1 MPRRFLQRYMPKPD
15 TLRRQRSL
23 RFMAPLIADPGLW
36 LLTRRSVANAFS
48 VGLFCAMLPIP
59 LQMMVAAL
67 GARIGRCNLALS
79 VSLVWI
85 TNPLTM
91 PVIFY
96 FNYRVGTFLMG
107 APVRE
112 APSRISTRWLA
123 EQMHDLL
130 PPLFLGSIVTALILA
145 VTANVI
151 IRLIWRWHVSQSWK
165 RRRLKRQQRRATME
179 AELDEQDEAP

>member
-23 RFMAPLIADPGLW
+23 RFIAPLIADPGLW

-59 LQMMVAAL
+59 FQMVVAAL
-67 GARIGRCNLALS
+67 GAKFSRCNLALS
-79 VSLVWI
+79 VGLVWI

-96 FNYRVGTFLMG
+96 FNYRIGTFLLE

-112 APSRISTRWLA
+112 APSRISTRWIA
-123 EQMHDLL
+123 EQMHDIL
-130 PPLFLGSIVTALILA
+130 PPLMLGSLISALLSAMLANIV
-145 VTANVI
+145 
-151 IRLIWRWHVSQSWK
+151 IRLIWRWHVSHHWK
-165 RRRLKRQQRRATME
+165 
-179 AELDEQDEAP
+179 

>member
-23 RFMAPLIADPGLW
+23 RFIAPLIENPGLW

-59 LQMMVAAL
+59 FQMVVAAL
-67 GARIGRCNLALS
+67 GARMSRCNLALS
-79 VSLVWI
+79 VGLVWI

-96 FNYRVGTFLMG
+96 FNYRIGTFILG
-107 APVRE
+107 EPVRE
-112 APSRISTRWLA
+112 APSRISTRWIA
-123 EQMHDLL
+123 EQMHDIL
-130 PPLFLGSIVTALILA
+130 PPLMAGSLITAVVLA
-145 VTANVI
+145 IIANVG
-151 IRLIWRWHVSQSWK
+151 IRLIWRWHVSHNWK
-165 RRRLKRQQRRATME
+165 RRHQKRQRRRAKIE
-179 AELDEQDEAP
+179 SQFDDE

>member
-59 LQMMVAAL
+59 FQMVVAAL
-67 GARIGRCNLALS
+67 GARLSRCNLALS
-79 VSLVWI
+79 VGLVWV

-91 PVIFY
+91 PLIFY
-96 FNYRVGTFLMG
+96 VNYRIGTFLLG
-107 APVRE
+107 APARE
-112 APSRISTRWLA
+112 APSRISTRWIA
-123 EQMHDLL
+123 EQMHDIL
-130 PPLFLGSIVTALILA
+130 PPLLLGSLMTAIVLA
-145 VTANVI
+145 VVANI
-151 IRLIWRWHVSQSWK
+151 GIRLIWRWHVSHNWK
-165 RRRLKRQQRRATME
+165 RRRRKRPRRRARNE
-179 AELDEQDEAP
+179 SEFVD

>member
-59 LQMMVAAL
+59 FQMVVAAL
-67 GARIGRCNLALS
+67 GARLSRCNLALS
-79 VSLVWI
+79 VGLVWV

-91 PVIFY
+91 PLIFY
-96 FNYRVGTFLMG
+96 VNYRIGTFLLG
-107 APVRE
+107 APARE
-112 APSRISTRWLA
+112 APSRISTRWIA
-123 EQMHDLL
+123 EQMHDIL
-130 PPLFLGSIVTALILA
+130 PPLLLGSLITAIVLA
-145 VTANVI
+145 AVANI
-151 IRLIWRWHVSQSWK
+151 GIRLIWRWHVSHNWK
-165 RRRLKRQQRRATME
+165 RRRLKRRRRRARIE
-179 AELDEQDEAP
+179 SEFDD

>member
-15 TLRRQRSL
+15 MLRQQRSL

-59 LQMMVAAL
+59 FQMVVAAV
-67 GARIGRCNLALS
+67 GARLSRCNLALS
-79 VSLVWI
+79 VSLVWV

-91 PVIFY
+91 PLIFY
-96 FNYRVGTFLMG
+96 CNYRLGTFILG

-112 APSRISTRWLA
+112 APTRISTRWIA
-123 EQMHDLL
+123 EQMHDIL
-130 PPLFLGSIVTALILA
+130 PALVVGSLVTAIVLA
-145 VTANVI
+145 LVANVG
-151 IRLIWRWHVSQSWK
+151 IRLIWRWHVSYNWK
-165 RRRLKRQQRRATME
+165 RRRQNRQRRRARVE
-179 AELDEQDEAP
+179 SEFDD

>member
-59 LQMMVAAL
+59 FQMVVAAL
-67 GARIGRCNLALS
+67 GARLSRCNLALS
-79 VSLVWI
+79 VGLVWV

-91 PVIFY
+91 PLIFY
-96 FNYRVGTFLMG
+96 VNYRIGTFLLG
-107 APVRE
+107 APARE
-112 APSRISTRWLA
+112 APSRISTRWIA
-123 EQMHDLL
+123 EQMHDIL
-130 PPLFLGSIVTALILA
+130 PPLLLGSLMTAIVLA
-145 VTANVI
+145 VVANI
-151 IRLIWRWHVSQSWK
+151 GIRLIWRWHVSHNWK
-165 RRRLKRQQRRATME
+165 SRRLKRRRRRARIE
-179 AELDEQDEAP
+179 SEFDD